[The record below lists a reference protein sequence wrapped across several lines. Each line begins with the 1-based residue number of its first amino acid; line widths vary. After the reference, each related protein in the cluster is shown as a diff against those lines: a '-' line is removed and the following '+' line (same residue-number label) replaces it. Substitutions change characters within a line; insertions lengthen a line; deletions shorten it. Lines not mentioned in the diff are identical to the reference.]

1 MSYQI
6 DHTDKANYGSITVED
21 QTINNETSL
30 SFVGKNYT
38 GYAKTL
44 AENFLHLLENFA
56 RATAPTTPVIGQLWY
71 DTNVISD
78 PAQPQLKVWDGSNWV
93 PAGSVHKAVSRPDA
107 SRSVVGDLWVD
118 TANQQLYLWSG
129 SNWILVGP
137 EFSEGAQSGPRVEQ
151 VYDTLNTAHSI
162 INFVVQDQI
171 VAIISKD
178 TFTPK
183 LAIEGFEIVRQGLNI
198 STKDFDGDG
207 TVLNKLWGT
216 AEKADALVVGNV
228 AVPANNFLRSDV
240 ASTTNAGLN
249 IRSNSGITLGTD
261 LATSITNTPGGEAI
275 FYNKTEGSSIF
286 IRVNQAG
293 SPKDVITL
301 SGTNVGINK
310 TNPTQALDVVGQ
322 IITDTSLTVLG
333 TANATDLSTGSI
345 KTAGGASISKNL
357 YVGQDFN
364 VAGSITTGAI
374 TPKTTNTFDL
384 GSESSR
390 WKSIFATDV
399 TANGFYGTFS
409 GQLVGSVT
417 GSASRLTSPTT
428 FQLTGDVASNAVEFN
443 GQQVDGLATFTTIL
457 STDFISSKSNVT
469 DSFPTDEFIINRI
482 GSGLRRINKT
492 NLLAN
497 VATVPAG
504 AIFPFAGTTIPNGY
518 LLCDGS
524 EQLIANYPD
533 LFAVVG
539 YTYKALGLLQGVSTF
554 ALPDLRGR
562 FPLGRD
568 SMNMGTFVTSILD
581 GSSISTIASSAD
593 RVTDVTADTVG
604 LGNGHEE
611 VDVAVNNLPDHT
623 HDLKGNAGNQYYAF
637 RNVPGDPTDT
647 DAIGGNGPTGAA
659 TGQYLSTSGGV
670 DTSGSLGL
678 PVNVMNPYLT
688 INYIIFTGRI
698 V

>member
-6 DHTDKANYGSITVED
+6 DHTDRANYGSITVED

-56 RATAPTTPVIGQLWY
+56 RATAPSSPVIGQLWY
-71 DTNVISD
+71 DTNVTSD
-78 PAQPQLKVWDGSNWV
+78 PAQPQLKIWDGNAWV
-93 PAGSVHKAVSRPDA
+93 PSGNVHKAPSRPDA
-107 SRSVVGDLWVD
+107 SRAVTGDLWTD

-137 EFSEGAQSGPRVEQ
+137 QFSEGSQSGPKVEQ
-151 VYDTLNTAHSI
+151 VYDTLNAAHSI
-162 INFVVQDQI
+162 IELVVQDQI

-183 LAIEGFEIVRQGLNI
+183 LAIEGFEVIRQGINI

-207 TVLNKLWGT
+207 TVLNKIWGV
-216 AEKADALVVGNV
+216 AEKADALIVGSETV
-228 AVPANNFLRSDV
+228 AASNFLRGDK
-240 ASTTNAGLN
+240 ASTTNYGLN
-249 IRSNSGITLGTD
+249 VRSNSGITLGTD
-261 LATSITNTPGGEAI
+261 LATSITNTSAGEAVI
-275 FYNKTEGSSIF
+275 YNKTEGSSIF
-286 IRVNQAG
+286 VRVNQGGTA
-293 SPKDVITL
+293 KDVLTV
-301 SGTNVGINK
+301 SGTNIGINK

-322 IITDTSLTVLG
+322 IYTDTSLTITG
-333 TANATDLSTGSI
+333 TANATDLNTGSF
-345 KTAGGASISKNL
+345 KTAGGASVTKNL
-357 YVGQDFN
+357 QVGEN
-364 VAGSITTGAI
+364 LVVGGSLEVGTIL
-374 TPKTTNTFDL
+374 PKVDSTNDL
-384 GSESSR
+384 GSSELSWR
-390 WKSIFATDV
+390 NVYANQV
-399 TANGFYGTFS
+399 TADTFFGTFS

-417 GSASRLTSPTT
+417 GSASRLTSPTR
-428 FQLTGDVASNAVEFN
+428 FQLTGDVASNAVDFN

-457 STDFISSKSNVT
+457 STDFISNKSNVT
-469 DSFPTDEFIINRI
+469 DSYPTDEFIINRI

-504 AIFPFAGTTIPNGY
+504 AIFPFAGTTVPNGY

-524 EQLIANYPD
+524 EQLIANYPE
-533 LFAVVG
+533 LFAVIQ

-568 SMNMGTFVTSILD
+568 SMNMGTFVTSIAD
-581 GSSISTIASSAD
+581 GSLITTISSSAD

-604 LGNGHEE
+604 LGNGQEE

-637 RNVPGDPTDT
+637 RNVPGEPADT
-647 DAIGGNGPTGAA
+647 DAIGGNGPSGAA
-659 TGQYLSTSGGV
+659 TGQYLSNSGGI
-670 DTSGSLGL
+670 DTTSSLGL
-678 PVNVMNPYLT
+678 PINVMNPYLT